1 MMNTAAESWSTLLA
15 EASDI
20 SLARYPKCQTES
32 QKTVL
37 ERVRELH
44 WTDGMGFPLGG
55 RNRRNFFLATFYVL
69 IYKYSGRSDA
79 IVGVYDDHAW
89 PVPLRATIDP
99 NLDFA
104 QYATRVRDSYEQVC
118 ESIDPSLVKEWLPK
132 IGIVIQDHGEGALRR
147 TVPQAAAELCMEIS
161 SSEQA
166 VTLRLTCD
174 AECFGARDADRLLEA
189 YDIVLRQ
196 ALEGNPR
203 ICEIDILTEDDRRLL
218 LEVFNNSDRNFKV
231 STFHGLFEDQ
241 VRRVPDSVAL
251 VDESESLSY
260 CEANQRANRIAHYLM
275 ARGLERNEVVG
286 VVLERTVDAL
296 VGMIG
301 IMKAGGAY
309 LPIEPSFPRERIA
322 YMLTNSKCRMALV
335 DADSSAKVP
344 EQIRAIDVTSE
355 LLSGLPAENPE
366 AGAGPKNL
374 AYVIYTS
381 GSTGEPKGV
390 PIHHEG
396 VANLHAFFRET
407 FAITE
412 HDRMTEFASFCFDTS
427 VWEIVMCILSGASLH
442 ILSNAIK
449 NNYARLEQYLVHHGI
464 TVATFPPTYLCYMN
478 PANTPTLR
486 AVAVAGSECPATLL
500 SQWNEKVA
508 FFNAY
513 GPTEHSVCIAVFQ
526 APRSRYTE
534 AVVPIGKPLFNKRIY
549 IVGPDGQMQ
558 PVGVPGELWVS
569 GVGTSRGY
577 LGRED
582 LTQER
587 FLPNPFPLP
596 EGPRADKHSVVYRT
610 GDMARWREDG
620 RIEFLGRR
628 DNQVKVRGYRIE
640 LDEVDSALLK
650 VPGIL
655 RAGSVVTKDAEGA
668 ATLSAFYTA
677 SSQLPPES
685 VRKSLAASQP
695 EFMIPSRLMQ
705 IDTVPMTNSDKV
717 DRKALGALAESLA
730 EDRSTTAMESIGNP
744 IVALLRDIVA
754 KALGGSTAPTQ
765 WEEDK
770 PLQVLG
776 IDSLQFMK
784 IVVGIEQHFEI
795 ECDDDFLL
803 NGRSQNLIEIASLLD
818 QKVPA

>member
-1 MMNTAAESWSTLLA
+1 MNIAAESWSTLLA

-20 SLARYPKCQTES
+20 SLARYPKRHAES
-32 QKTVL
+32 QKAVL
-37 ERVRELH
+37 ERVRDLRWADETGL
-44 WTDGMGFPLGG
+44 PLTG
-55 RNRRNFFLATFYVL
+55 RNRRDFFLSAFYVV
-69 IYKYSGRSDA
+69 IYKYSGRGDA
-79 IVGVYDDHAW
+79 TVGVYDNHAW
-89 PVPLRATIDP
+89 PVPMRITVDP
-99 NLDFA
+99 NLDFVA
-104 QYATRVRDSYEQVC
+104 YAARMRDSYEKVL
-118 ESIDPSLVKEWLPK
+118 ESIDPSLVKEWLPS
-132 IGIVIQDHGEGALRR
+132 IGVVLQGHGVGAWQRS
-147 TVPQAAAELCMEIS
+147 VPAAATELCLEVVDS
-161 SSEQA
+161 HKS

-174 AECFGARDADRLLEA
+174 AECYGADDADRLLEA
-189 YDIVLRQ
+189 YDIVLQQ
-196 ALEGNPR
+196 AIEGNPK
-203 ICEIDILTEDDRRLL
+203 IGAIDIVTERERNLL
-218 LEVFNNSDRNFKV
+218 LGEFNNSDHDFKV

-260 CEANQRANRIAHYLM
+260 REANERANRIADCLLKQ
-275 ARGLERNEVVG
+275 GLGRNEVVG
-286 VVLERTVDAL
+286 VVLERTVHAL
-296 VGMIG
+296 VGMLG

-309 LPIEPSFPRERIA
+309 LPIEPSFPLERIA

-335 DADSSAKVP
+335 DADSSGRIP

-355 LLSGLPAENPE
+355 LISKFSAENPE
-366 AGAGPKNL
+366 VGVSPKDL

-396 VANLHAFFRET
+396 VANLHAFFRQT

-412 HDRMTEFASFCFDTS
+412 SDRMTEFASFCFDTS
-427 VWEIVMCILSGASLH
+427 VWEIVMCLLSGASLH
-442 ILSNAIK
+442 ILSSATK
-449 NNYARLEQYLVHHGI
+449 NNYARLEQYLEQHGI
-464 TVATFPPTYLCYMN
+464 TVATYPPTYLCYMN
-478 PANTPTLR
+478 PANSPSLR

-500 SQWNEKVA
+500 SQWNEKVD

-526 APRSRYTE
+526 ASRRPYTE
-534 AVVPIGKPLFNKRIY
+534 AAVPIGKPLFNKRIY

-569 GVGTSRGY
+569 GVGISRGY
-577 LGRED
+577 LSRPD

-587 FLPNPFPLP
+587 FVPNPFPLP
-596 EGPRADKHSVVYRT
+596 DGPRAVKHDVVYRT

-620 RIEFLGRR
+620 CIEFLGRR

-655 RAGSVVTKDAEGA
+655 CAGSVVTKDSEGA

-677 SSQLPPES
+677 SSALAPEF
-685 VRKSLAASQP
+685 VRESLAASQP
-695 EFMIPSRLMQ
+695 EFMIPSRLLQ

-717 DRKALGALAESLA
+717 DRKALGALAGRLA
-730 EDRSTTAMESIGNP
+730 EGCSTSAANQPSHPTVGVLRE
-744 IVALLRDIVA
+744 IVATALR
-754 KALGGSTAPTQ
+754 GSASPAQ
-765 WEEDK
+765 WAEDK

-803 NGRSQNLIEIASLLD
+803 NGRSQNLLEIAALLD
-818 QKVPA
+818 QKVLA